1 MTGPAAPLSET
12 LSDLDTLIAEQ
23 AAFWAQQGAD
33 QAAPEARDAVLEL
46 LADLRPIAAA
56 LRAHAPLPDADPD
69 ARADEAMLGALV
81 PAMRAKLAASR
92 AKGRGGWEDPRW
104 CSVTF
109 LWDLLVGHTRKANQ
123 DFVDVANIAGMIQW
137 RLSQTSGDRAALAAH
152 VAAQDQ
158 ELTGAL
164 AQYEAADDAC
174 AAASSGPAFRTA
186 QDARREA
193 TVALAGAVREHLA
206 GRA

>member
-1 MTGPAAPLSET
+1 MTGPAPLT
-12 LSDLDTLIAEQ
+12 DVAGDLDALIAEQ
-23 AAFWAQQGAD
+23 TAFWAQQGAD
-33 QAAPEARDAVLEL
+33 QAAPEARDAALEL

-109 LWDLLVGHTRKANQ
+109 LWDLLGGHTRKANQ

-137 RLSQTSGDRAALAAH
+137 RLSQTRGDREALAAH
-152 VAAQDQ
+152 VAAQG
-158 ELTGAL
+158 EGLVSAL
-164 AQYEAADDAC
+164 ARYEAADDAC
-174 AAASSGPAFRTA
+174 AAAASGPAFRTA
-186 QDARREA
+186 DDARREA
-193 TVALAGAVREHLA
+193 TVALAAAVRDHLA